1 MRFSNIL
8 GDLLCAPTWIRDEG
22 LLRIPECF
30 GLRKDSGKTCRGD
43 KQGWNSKAE
52 SEPPSA
58 YIALVSV
65 AGAAVAP
72 LGTAGV
78 GW

>member
-1 MRFSNIL
+1 M
-8 GDLLCAPTWIRDEG
+8 G
-22 LLRIPECF
+22 LE
-30 GLRKDSGKTCRGD
+30 KTPGRHAEVTS
-43 KQGWNSKAE
+43 KGWSSKAE

-72 LGTAGV
+72 LGTAGG